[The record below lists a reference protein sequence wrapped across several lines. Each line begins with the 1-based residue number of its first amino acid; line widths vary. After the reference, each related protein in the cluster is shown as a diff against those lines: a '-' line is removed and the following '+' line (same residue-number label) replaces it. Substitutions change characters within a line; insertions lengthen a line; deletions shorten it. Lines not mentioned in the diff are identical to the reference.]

1 MPLPSRLP
9 SGRRRAR
16 AGRVWTRDRGLLL
29 ALLVVVGPGVL
40 AGLSDDDPAGITTYS
55 ILGADF
61 GYRLLW
67 TLLVSTAA
75 LILFH
80 NLAVRL
86 GIATGK
92 GLVSVI
98 RTRYGVKAGVSSAG
112 FLIVAN
118 LGTTAAEMAGIAAGL
133 EIGGV
138 PRYVSVPVAAAAVT
152 TLVLAGTF
160 HRVELVLL
168 VISSVFVTYIASGI
182 LAHPHW
188 GEAARGLVVPG
199 LPLQRH
205 ALLVATATLGTTLA
219 PWGLAFIQSYTAD
232 KQLQRQDWHLARV
245 DVTSG
250 AVLTGIIGLFVVI
263 ATTETLYRAHH
274 HIKTAKDAAVAL
286 APLAG
291 HLASTLFAIGLVGAG
306 MLAAAILPLATA
318 YSVAES
324 CGHAGKLD
332 GKLKTEPVF
341 YGTFAG
347 VIATAAILVMIP
359 GAPLVPI
366 LFLTQ
371 ALNAVMLLPL
381 LAMIIHLCRDEK
393 MMGTLKIGRTATLL
407 SWATFLMITVAVV
420 ALGAYSLP

>member
-1 MPLPSRLP
+1 MRTSHSL
-9 SGRRRAR
+9 
-16 AGRVWTRDRGLLL
+16 TRERGALL
-29 ALLVVVGPGVL
+29 ALLAIVGPGLL

-61 GYRLLW
+61 GYKLLW
-67 TLLVSTAA
+67 VLLVSTGA
-75 LILFH
+75 LILFYD
-80 NLAVRL
+80 LTVRMGL
-86 GIATGK
+86 ATGK
-92 GLVSVI
+92 GLVAVI
-98 RTRYGVKAGVSSAG
+98 RDRYGPWSGWLSAA
-112 FLIVAN
+112 FLVIAN
-118 LGTTAAEMAGIAAGL
+118 LGTTAAELAGIAAGL
-133 EIGGV
+133 QIAGI
-138 PRYVSVPVAAAAVT
+138 PLDVSVPIAAATDCV
-152 TLVLAGTF
+152 LVIAGSF
-160 HRVELVLL
+160 HRVEHVLL
-168 VISSVFVTYIASGI
+168 ALSAIFVTYIASGL

-188 GEAARGLVVPG
+188 GQAGKGLIIPN
-199 LPLQRH
+199 LPSSRH
-205 ALLVATATLGTTLA
+205 AILVATATLGTTLA

-232 KQLQRQDWHLARV
+232 KQLKPKDWHLARL
-245 DVTSG
+245 DIVTG

-263 ATTETLYRAHH
+263 STTETLYKTHH

-332 GKLKTEPVF
+332 GKLKAEPIF
-341 YGTFAG
+341 YGTFIGITA
-347 VIATAAILVMIP
+347 AAAILVMIP

-393 MMGTLKIGRTATLL
+393 MMGSLKIGRTATLL
-407 SWATFLMITVAVV
+407 SWATFAMITIAVV